1 MIEILT
7 NATKVIL
14 NTTQDDGGEF
24 KIFFQFLISIN
35 LLKRT
40 MTNSIVITY
49 LQLDKDHKYFN
60 KLVKYRTKMST
71 INFDEIRIKLC

>member
-7 NATKVIL
+7 NVTKVIL
-14 NTTQDDGGEF
+14 NTTQDDGEEF

-49 LQLDKDHKYFN
+49 LQLDKDNKYFN